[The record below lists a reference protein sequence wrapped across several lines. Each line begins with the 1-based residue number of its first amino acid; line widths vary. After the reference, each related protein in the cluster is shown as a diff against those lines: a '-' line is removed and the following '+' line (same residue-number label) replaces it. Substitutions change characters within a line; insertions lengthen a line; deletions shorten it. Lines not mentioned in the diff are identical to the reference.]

1 MKHLHQVTVFVV
13 AVIFHRKKMCCLCVV
28 CVHVCGCMCY
38 VHTCEVC
45 ACVVFNKNSPSLGG
59 MVVKEI
65 IRPSLS
71 TTQQQIKPPKKRP
84 KQSSTN
90 ILQEP
95 KSLKSNSKVLPAKQK
110 EPKHQKLDPK
120 QHAEDRNLEVAEDNT
135 KKTVALVPVSPRKK
149 EPWGST
155 LLKVCT
161 YLEHN

>member
-1 MKHLHQVTVFVV
+1 MLLVCYHCYVQC
-13 AVIFHRKKMCCLCVV
+13 MCVCSCVV

-38 VHTCEVC
+38 VHTCEVCAC

-90 ILQEP
+90 VLQES
-95 KSLKSNSKVLPAKQK
+95 KSLKSNSKVPPAKQK